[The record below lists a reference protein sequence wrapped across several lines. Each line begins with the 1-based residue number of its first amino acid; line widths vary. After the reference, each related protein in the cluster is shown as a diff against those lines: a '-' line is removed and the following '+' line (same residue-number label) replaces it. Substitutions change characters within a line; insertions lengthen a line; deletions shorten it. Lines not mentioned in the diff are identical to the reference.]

1 MVVRAGVNS
10 FFWETFM
17 TTDVVKPVPRSR
29 LTVKVAIRFTMA
41 LIILGAAFFIPA
53 GGFHYWNAW
62 LLLGTL
68 AVIGLFIGTYLVLND
83 PELLEKRMRV
93 KEKEKQQ
100 KSYIVLS
107 ILSFGGSFLISG
119 LDFRFHWSGVPL
131 WLVFT
136 GLFFMASGFVL
147 CFFVMKQNS
156 YASSVVEIQERQKVI
171 DTGLYSVV
179 RHPMYLSV
187 LIIYPALPIV
197 LGSYY
202 ALIPMALIPFIL
214 VLRTRNEEWVLKAG
228 LEGYEE
234 YTKRVKYRLIPFI
247 W

>member
-1 MVVRAGVNS
+1 
-10 FFWETFM
+10 M
-17 TTDVVKPVPRSR
+17 TLDEVKPVSR
-29 LTVKVAIRFTMA
+29 GRLIIKAAIRFPMA
-41 LIILGAAFFIPA
+41 LVMMGAVFFIPA

-83 PELLEKRMRV
+83 PELLVKRMRS

-107 ILSFGGSFLISG
+107 ILSFGGSFLICG
-119 LDFRFHWSGVPL
+119 VDFRFHWSGVPL

-136 GLFFMASGFVL
+136 GLFFLVSGFVL
-147 CFFVMKQNS
+147 FFFVMKQNR
-156 YASSVVEIQERQKVI
+156 YASRVVEIQEHQKVI

-179 RHPMYLSV
+179 RHPMYLCV
-187 LIIYPALPIV
+187 LIIYPALPFV

-214 VLRTRNEEWVLKAG
+214 VLRIRNEEQVLKAG

>member
-1 MVVRAGVNS
+1 
-10 FFWETFM
+10 M
-17 TTDVVKPVPRSR
+17 TCDTWHGFPFRGDAYDASCSKACFPRKIDYQSCNPVSHGLSHDGSR
-29 LTVKVAIRFTMA
+29 LFYSRWQF
-41 LIILGAAFFIPA
+41 
-53 GGFHYWNAW
+53 
-62 LLLGTL
+62 LLLECLAAPRHIVGNRTL
-68 AVIGLFIGTYLVLND
+68 YRAYLVLND
-83 PELLEKRMRV
+83 PELLVKRMQS
-93 KEKEKQQ
+93 KEKENQQ

-107 ILSFGGSFLISG
+107 ILSFGGSFLMCG

-136 GLFFMASGFVL
+136 GLFFLVSGFVL
-147 CFFVMKQNS
+147 FFFVMKQNR
-156 YASSVVEIQERQKVI
+156 YASRVVEIQEHQKVI

-187 LIIYPALPIV
+187 LIIYPALPFV

-202 ALIPMALIPFIL
+202 ALIPMALIPYIL
-214 VLRTRNEEWVLKAG
+214 VLRIRNEEQVLKAG